1 MGFLNKENPIN
12 SLRGKKKH
20 VFIYEKTLGD
30 LKLDYE
36 KVD

>member
-1 MGFLNKENPIN
+1 MGFLNKK
-12 SLRGKKKH
+12 KKKH
-20 VFIYEKTLGD
+20 VFIYEKTSGD